1 MDRPIKN
8 MRDFERHRGDNV
20 EVRLFAP
27 LNGSKLYQGSLTA
40 MDEASVTITGAAGE
54 AITFER
60 RNVAIVKPVVELKE
74 EDFADAALDGEE

>member
-1 MDRPIKN
+1 
-8 MRDFERHRGDNV
+8 
-20 EVRLFAP
+20 
-27 LNGSKLYQGSLTA
+27 

-74 EDFADAALDGEE
+74 EDFADAVLDGEE